1 MIKDLTIHNYKN
13 LQNLTLSGLQ
23 RFNLFLGNNNS
34 GKSSLLEA
42 LLLFSSACDRE
53 VLRFVLVERGFL
65 LPSVTSQED
74 NNKEIV
80 SVFASLING
89 RSVSKFYKDEIA
101 IASDSDSIRLK
112 FVDVFEQYKKNELS
126 SEDVRVRSWK
136 VYGPEDDDNEMGER
150 PALQVLVNGEHR
162 DLFVF
167 DNAVYRTNNPKHICA
182 SDLVLTSQLS
192 NSLDADHFDKISM
205 TNYEREL
212 IRALQIVEPRIVA
225 INFLKNTFARKNYG
239 QDRIPFVLLD
249 NGQRYQLSSMGDGIN
264 RILTIILSLL
274 NCENGIFL
282 VDEFENGLHYSVQ
295 TKLWEVIK
303 AISCSLNIQ
312 VFATTHSNDCIRSFI
327 DSGASSDGSVFR
339 LEVDQDKITP
349 VQFSNQD
356 RLKFAISQNIEI
368 R

>member
-13 LQNLTLSGLQ
+13 LQNLSLTGLG

-53 VLRFVLVERGFL
+53 VIRFVLEERGYLF
-65 LPSVTSQED
+65 PSAASLKD
-74 NNKEIV
+74 SDKEIV

-89 RSVSKFYKDEIA
+89 RSVTKFYKEDIT
-101 IASDSDSIRLK
+101 IASDSDSVRLK
-112 FVDVFEQYKKNELS
+112 FVDVFEQYQKNEFS
-126 SEDVRVRSWK
+126 FEDTRVRSWK
-136 VYGPEDDDNEMGER
+136 VYGPDDDDNEMGVR
-150 PALQVLVNGEHR
+150 PALQILVNGDHR
-162 DLFVF
+162 DLFIF
-167 DNAVYRTNNPKHICA
+167 DNAVYRINNTKHICA

-192 NSLDADHFDKISM
+192 NSLDAYHFDKIAM
-205 TNYEREL
+205 TVYEREL
-212 IRALQIVEPRIVA
+212 IRALQIIEPGIVA
-225 INFLKNTFARKNYG
+225 INFLKNPNARKNYG
-239 QDRIPFVLLD
+239 QERIPFVLLN

-295 TKLWEVIK
+295 TKLWEVIDSI
-303 AISCSLNIQ
+303 ATSLNIQ
-312 VFATTHSNDCIRSFI
+312 VFATTHSSDCIRSFI
-327 DSGASSDGSVFR
+327 DSGASSNGSVFR
-339 LEVDQDKITP
+339 LEVDQDKIIP
-349 VQFSNQD
+349 IQFSNSE
-356 RLKFAISQNIEI
+356 RLKFAVTQNIEI

>member
-13 LQNLTLSGLQ
+13 LQNLSLTGLG

-42 LLLFSSACDRE
+42 LLLLSSACDRE
-53 VLRFVLVERGFL
+53 VIRFVLEERGYLF
-65 LPSVTSQED
+65 PSAANQKGD
-74 NNKEIV
+74 KEIV
-80 SVFASLING
+80 SLFASLING
-89 RSVSKFYKDEIA
+89 RSVTKFYKEDIT
-101 IASDSDSIRLK
+101 IASDSDSVRLK
-112 FVDVFEQYKKNELS
+112 FVDVFEQYQKNEFS
-126 SEDVRVRSWK
+126 FEDTRIRSWK
-136 VYGPEDDDNEMGER
+136 VYGPDDDENEMGVR
-150 PALQVLVNGEHR
+150 PALQIIVNGDHR
-162 DLFVF
+162 DLFIF
-167 DNAVYRTNNPKHICA
+167 DNAVYRINNTKHICA

-192 NSLDADHFDKISM
+192 NSLDAYHFDKIAM
-205 TNYEREL
+205 TVYEREL

-225 INFLKNTFARKNYG
+225 INFLKNTYARKNYG

-274 NCENGIFL
+274 NCEDGIFL

-295 TKLWEVIK
+295 TELWEVIK
-303 AISCSLNIQ
+303 SIANSLNIQ

-327 DSGASSDGSVFR
+327 ESGASTDGSVFR
-339 LEVDQDKITP
+339 LEVDQDKIIP
-349 VQFSNQD
+349 IQFSNPE
-356 RLKFAISQNIEI
+356 RLTFAVNQKIEI